1 MKNSELSAFIDDMVP
16 SKRNR
21 ELLKERLIDGIK
33 VKDLA
38 LAYDLMMGL
47 MKGLMMV
54 RMMVKAV
61 IAVAVADMP
70 AVIQW
75 VGMLMQAL
83 QEN

>member
-38 LAYDLMMGL
+38 LAYDLSE
-47 MKGLMMV
+47 
-54 RMMVKAV
+54 RQVKN
-61 IAVAVADMP
+61 I
-70 AVIQW
+70 IKKFRQ
-75 VGMLMQAL
+75 LL
-83 QEN
+83 

>member
-38 LAYDLMMGL
+38 LAYDLSERQVKNIIKKF
-47 MKGLMMV
+47 KGIL
-54 RMMVKAV
+54 
-61 IAVAVADMP
+61 P
-70 AVIQW
+70 
-75 VGMLMQAL
+75 
-83 QEN
+83 

>member
-38 LAYDLMMGL
+38 LAYDLSE
-47 MKGLMMV
+47 
-54 RMMVKAV
+54 RQVKNIV
-61 IAVAVADMP
+61 KKFK
-70 AVIQW
+70 
-75 VGMLMQAL
+75 GMLP
-83 QEN
+83 

>member
-38 LAYDLMMGL
+38 LAYDLSE
-47 MKGLMMV
+47 
-54 RMMVKAV
+54 RQVKNIV
-61 IAVAVADMP
+61 KKFR
-70 AVIQW
+70 Q
-75 VGMLMQAL
+75 LL
-83 QEN
+83 